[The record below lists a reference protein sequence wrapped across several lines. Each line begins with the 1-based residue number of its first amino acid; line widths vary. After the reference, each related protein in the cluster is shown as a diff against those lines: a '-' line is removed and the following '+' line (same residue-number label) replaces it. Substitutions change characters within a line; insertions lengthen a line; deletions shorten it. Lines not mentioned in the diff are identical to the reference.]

1 MAEVLIRPKNVSNE
15 QWDKAVQLYNV
26 SKNRGDRYPE
36 LTVAQAALETGWFKS
51 PAGRYNYFGQKAT
64 ASQKGS
70 TKSTREASN
79 NSYYRTSAKF
89 RDYDTLEE
97 AVDDRIKKWG
107 SKYSDAENIDE
118 AISSIWRYNPKTG
131 SGEGYATDINYA
143 SKLKTILGSMGV
155 SSNKS
160 NPQSSIQETD
170 ETNYDSRPIGDYY
183 VDSTVRLNQNS
194 GEYISAPDY
203 YETGESTEDV
213 EGNVAK
219 DELKQAQQEKNFV
232 NELFNQQQ
240 AQQQGV
246 EQAYNQGGYE
256 LYMPELP
263 EFQAQQAP
271 SYFQEGGVKKG
282 IDYEKFRKSLIR
294 FEEGGDFAE
303 TYLEEDKEE
312 NTFGNTPK
320 TFQEQLV
327 QNFEDKKPKPNSKTT
342 PAKNTK
348 PVSKVDELIAKYGTK
363 PGEKIKVDER
373 ALKTKPFTGVKE
385 GANTEYVE
393 KLQKKQVEKAV
404 GTEKEIRAKIKE
416 AELKNSVD
424 YFAKQ
429 LAGKATLEDTIE
441 NKDIDLG
448 IGLSNYKTVAER
460 KKLQKFLIDQG
471 YNLNPEGKFE
481 NNGIDGKIGKVTLKA
496 VQDYN
501 RNLSNPNYYSF
512 KEGEGLLGQCTEGQC
527 SEYTQNELFR
537 NIQPNV
543 SRQEWNAKTGLY
555 GNAWDIGRNITSKG
569 GKEVNRK
576 AVKPGDVVTMYTG
589 GSSLYQGEANA
600 AGTGTTHV
608 GIVDKVNPDG
618 SYYILHNVHTIG
630 SSGEWE
636 GREFRDLVKG
646 NFTVGKTN
654 KGFEVRHAF
663 RPNYEAV
670 ESGEKKIL
678 RDDLVIKL
686 DPKKSS
692 KLSSGDY
699 NNFFTSK
706 SAKEKLENYYIK
718 PLNDAKNKK
727 ALSKVFNLG
736 DDEYNSLAKASLG
749 ILGQESGFGT
759 SSNYASGKKRA
770 EASLGKVAGTLLGE
784 EGSKFVNANNPFG
797 KIAKRDEIS
806 KGAGQMKYETN
817 FGNDDLTEIG
827 VTRENFND
835 EDKASLTTMY
845 KLSRDY
851 KKFLNKG
858 FSKKDALYRAITN
871 YNSSMGRVVQGKK
884 VEDWAKDYDV
894 DYANKVLNFS
904 DFFDVTDGKKSYK
917 TTSDNLLLNK
927 NVAKWRAQLQQA
939 NKL

>member
-15 QWDKAVQLYNV
+15 QWNKAVQLYNV
-26 SKNRGDRYPE
+26 AKDRGDRYPE

-51 PAGRYNYFGQKAT
+51 PAGKYNYFGQKAT

-70 TKSTREASN
+70 TKSTREAAN

-97 AVDDRIKKWG
+97 AVDDRVRKWG
-107 SKYSDAENIDE
+107 SKYNDAENIDE

-131 SGEGYATDINYA
+131 SGEGYATDIKYG

-160 NPQSSIQETD
+160 NPQSSPQETQEFD
-170 ETNYDSRPIGDYY
+170 YDNRPVGDYY
-183 VDSTVRLNQNS
+183 VDSTIRLNENS
-194 GEYISAPDY
+194 GEYMSAPDY
-203 YETGESTEDV
+203 YETGDSTEDN
-213 EGNVAK
+213 EGNIAK

-232 NELFNQQQ
+232 NELFNKQQQ
-240 AQQQGV
+240 QEVAQG
-246 EQAYNQGGYE
+246 YNQNTNGYQ
-256 LYMPELP
+256 LYNPELP
-263 EFQAQQAP
+263 EFQTQQAP
-271 SYFQEGGVKKG
+271 GYFQEGGIVGK
-282 IDYEKFRKSLIR
+282 IDYEKFKKSLQR
-294 FEEGGDFAE
+294 FEEGGDFVD
-303 TYLEEDKEE
+303 TYLEEDG
-312 NTFGNTPK
+312 NPFGEQPK
-320 TFQEQLV
+320 TFQQ
-327 QNFEDKKPKPNSKTT
+327 QIAEDYKQKEKPDSTPKPTQKAKPK
-342 PAKNTK
+342 
-348 PVSKVDELIAKYGTK
+348 SKVDELIAQYGSK

-373 ALKTKPFTGVKE
+373 ALKVKPFTGVKE
-385 GANTEYVE
+385 GASTEYVE
-393 KLQKKQVEKAV
+393 KIQKKELEKR
-404 GTEKEIRAKIKE
+404 GLTDKDIQAKMKE

-429 LAGKATLEDTIE
+429 LSGKATLEDTIE

-448 IGLSNYKTVAER
+448 IGLSNYKTVDER

-481 NNGIDGKIGKVTLKA
+481 NSGIDGKIGKVTLKA
-496 VQDYN
+496 VQEYN
-501 RNLSNPNYYSF
+501 KNLSNPNYYSF
-512 KEGEGLLGQCTEGQC
+512 KEGEGLLGKCTEGQC

-555 GNAWDIGRNITSKG
+555 GNAWDIGKNITAKG
-569 GKEVNRK
+569 GKEVDRK
-576 AVKPGDVVTMYTG
+576 TVKPGDVVTMYTG

-608 GIVDKVNPDG
+608 GIVDKINPDG
-618 SYYILHNVHTIG
+618 SYYILHNVHTLG
-630 SSGEWE
+630 SSGDWE

-646 NFTVGKTN
+646 DIIRSDNN
-654 KGFEVRHAF
+654 NNGFAVRGAF
-663 RPNYEAV
+663 RPKYEAV
-670 ESGEKKIL
+670 ESGEKKVL
-678 RDDLVIKL
+678 REDLSIKL
-686 DPKKSS
+686 DPKKAS

-718 PLNDAKNKK
+718 PLNDSKNKK

-749 ILGQESGFGT
+749 ILGQESEFGT
-759 SSNYASGKKRA
+759 NKQYTTGVKKTGAGAS
-770 EASLGKVAGTLLGE
+770 KVAGYIPPLVGLNE
-784 EGSKFVNANNPFG
+784 LSKATFG
-797 KIAKRDEIS
+797 KDFIKTDEIS

-871 YNSSMGRVVQGKK
+871 YNSSMGRVVAGKK

-904 DFFDVTDGKKSYK
+904 NFFDVTDGKKSYK

-927 NVAKWRAQLQQA
+927 NVAKWKNTL
-939 NKL
+939 KKEGKI

>member
-1 MAEVLIRPKNVSNE
+1 MAEILIRPKNVSNE

-64 ASQKGS
+64 SSQKGS
-70 TKSTREASN
+70 TKSTREAAN

-107 SKYSDAENIDE
+107 SKYSNAENIDD
-118 AISSIWRYNPKTG
+118 AIGSIWRYNPKTG

-143 SKLKTILGSMGV
+143 TKLKKILGSMGV

-160 NPQSSIQETD
+160 TPQSSIQEVE
-170 ETNYDSRPIGDYY
+170 ETSYESRPVEDYY
-183 VDSTVRLNQNS
+183 VDSTVSLNQNF
-194 GEYISAPDY
+194 GEYVSAPDY
-203 YETGESTEDV
+203 YETGDSIEDI
-213 EGNVAK
+213 EGNTAK
-219 DELKQAQQEKNFV
+219 EELRQVQQEKNFV
-232 NELFNQQQ
+232 NELLTQQQ
-240 AQQQGV
+240 QQGQGV
-246 EQAYNQGGYE
+246 EQAYDQSGYE
-256 LYMPELP
+256 LYTPELP

-271 SYFQEGGVKKG
+271 SYFQDGGIKKG

-294 FEEGGDFAE
+294 FEEGGDFVD
-303 TYLEEDKEE
+303 TYSEEE
-312 NTFGNTPK
+312 NPFGDKPK
-320 TFQEQLV
+320 TFQEELI
-327 QNFEDKKPKPNSKTT
+327 QNKQKATNTPKPPKPTKT
-342 PAKNTK
+342 AKTSPK
-348 PVSKVDELIAKYGTK
+348 EDELLSRYGTK
-363 PGEKIKVDER
+363 PGEKLKVDEK
-373 ALKTKPFTGVKE
+373 AIKTKPFTGAKE
-385 GANTEYVE
+385 GTNTEYVNKAQQKQTE
-393 KLQKKQVEKAV
+393 KVA
-404 GTEKEIRAKIKE
+404 GTEKEIKAKIKE
-416 AELKNSVD
+416 TELKNSID
-424 YFAKQ
+424 YFSKQ
-429 LAGKATLEDTIE
+429 LSGKDTLEDTIE

-448 IGLSNYKTVAER
+448 VGLSNYKTVDER

-481 NNGIDGKIGKVTLKA
+481 NEGIDGKIGKVTLKA
-496 VQDYN
+496 VQEYN
-501 RNLSNPNYYSF
+501 KNLSNPNYYSF
-512 KEGEGLLGQCTEGQC
+512 KEGEGFLGKCTEGQC
-527 SEYTQNELFR
+527 SEYAQNELFR
-537 NIQPNV
+537 NLQPDV
-543 SRQEWNAKTGLY
+543 SREEWNEKTGLY
-555 GNAWDIGRNITSKG
+555 GDAWTIGKNIKNKG
-569 GKEVNRK
+569 GKEVDRK
-576 AVKPGDVVTMYTG
+576 SVKPGDVVTMFTG
-589 GSSLYQGEANA
+589 GRSAYQGEANA

-618 SYYILHNVHTIG
+618 SYYILHNVH
-630 SSGEWE
+630 SGGE
-636 GREFRDLVKG
+636 GDYQGNEYRDLVKNDITG
-646 NFTVGKTN
+646 SFNFK
-654 KGFEVRHAF
+654 VRHAF

-670 ESGEKKIL
+670 ESGEKKVL
-678 RDDLVIKL
+678 RDDLTIKL
-686 DPKKSS
+686 DSKKAS

-699 NNFFTSK
+699 NSLFTSA
-706 SAKEKLENYYIK
+706 SAKDKLENYYIK
-718 PLNDAKNKK
+718 PLNDSKNKK

-736 DDEYNSLAKASLG
+736 DDEYSSLAKASLG
-749 ILGQESGFGT
+749 ILGQESEFGT
-759 SSNYASGKKRA
+759 NKKYTTGAKRTGA
-770 EASLGKVAGTLLGE
+770 NATKVIGTVLGE
-784 EGSKFVNANNPFG
+784 EGSKIANSNPFG
-797 KIAKRDEIS
+797 KVAKRDEVS

-827 VTRENFND
+827 VTRYNFND

-858 FSKKDALYRAITN
+858 FNKKDALYRAITN

-917 TTSDNLLLNK
+917 TTSDNLLLNE
-927 NVAKWRAQLQQA
+927 NVAKWRAELQKA

>member
-1 MAEVLIRPKNVSNE
+1 MFFRGNFLYMATKKDIDNIESYLEKIKASESGGNRYAKNPYGS
-15 QWDKAVQLYNV
+15 A
-26 SKNRGDRYPE
+26 SG
-36 LTVAQAALETGWFKS
+36 
-51 PAGRYNYFGQKAT
+51 YFQFI
-64 ASQKGS
+64 
-70 TKSTREASN
+70 KSTWEGLGYDWEDRFNTDLQYEAAKKFTEN
-79 NSYYRTSAKF
+79 NANYLRKNLGIEPTHADLYGAHFLGAEGYKNLYKTS
-89 RDYDTLEE
+89 
-97 AVDDRIKKWG
+97 DDRPI
-107 SKYSDAENIDE
+107 SDVMSQQE
-118 AISSIWRYNPKTG
+118 
-131 SGEGYATDINYA
+131 IN
-143 SKLKTILGSMGV
+143 
-155 SSNKS
+155 S
-160 NPQSSIQETD
+160 NPFVKGKTVGYVKEWLRKKTQTPTGTKKLEG
-170 ETNYDSRPIGDYY
+170 EKLAYDNIPIGDYY
-183 VDSTVRLNQNS
+183 VDNTVELNQNS
-194 GEYISAPDY
+194 GDY
-203 YETGESTEDV
+203 VTASEDYDIVEDTEDV
-213 EGNVAK
+213 EGNIAR
-219 DELKQAQQEKNFV
+219 DELKQAQQEKNFISDI
-232 NELFNQQQ
+232 FNKQQQ
-240 AQQQGV
+240 
-246 EQAYNQGGYE
+246 EQAQYAEQPYGASGYE
-256 LYMPELP
+256 LYIPELP
-263 EFQAQQAP
+263 EYQTQEAP

-294 FEEGGDFAE
+294 FEEGGDFVDTYSEDTE
-303 TYLEEDKEE
+303 TENEDKEL
-312 NTFGNTPK
+312 PK
-320 TFQEQLV
+320 
-327 QNFEDKKPKPNSKTT
+327 NSNPNSK
-342 PAKNTK
+342 
-348 PVSKVDELIAKYGTK
+348 VDDLISKYGSK
-363 PGEKIKVDER
+363 PGEISKINRR
-373 ALKTKPFTGVKE
+373 ALTPKPFTGIKE
-385 GANTEYVE
+385 GASKEYAENV
-393 KLQKKQVEKAV
+393 QKKQVSKSV
-404 GTEKEIRAKIKE
+404 GQEKEIRAKIKE
-416 AELKNSVD
+416 AELKDSVD

-429 LAGKATLEDTIE
+429 LSSKATLEDTIE

-448 IGLSNYKTVAER
+448 IGLSNYKTIEER
-460 KKLQKFLIDQG
+460 KKLQKFLVDQG

-481 NNGIDGKIGKVTLKA
+481 NDGIDGKIGKVTLKA
-496 VQDYN
+496 IQDYN

-543 SRQEWNAKTGLY
+543 SRQDWNAKTGLY
-555 GNAWDIGRNITSKG
+555 GNAWDIGKNITSKG
-569 GKEVNRK
+569 GKEVDRK
-576 AVKPGDVVTMYTG
+576 TVKPGDVVTMYTG
-589 GSSLYQGEANA
+589 GRSAYQGEANA

-618 SYYILHNVHTIG
+618 SYYILHNVHTLNMNG
-630 SSGEWE
+630 DYE

-646 NFTVGKTN
+646 NSIVSNTN
-654 KGFEVRHAF
+654 TGFEIRHAF
-663 RPNYEAV
+663 RPNYGAV

-678 RDDLVIKL
+678 RQDLAIKL
-686 DPKKSS
+686 DPKKAS

-718 PLNDAKNKK
+718 PLNDSKNKK

-749 ILGQESGFGT
+749 ILGQESDFGT
-759 SSNYASGKKRA
+759 NKY
-770 EASLGKVAGTLLGE
+770 
-784 EGSKFVNANNPFG
+784 FVTG
-797 KIAKRDEIS
+797 AKRTAATTAKGVGYKDSEVS

-827 VTRENFND
+827 ITKDNFND

-884 VEDWAKDYDV
+884 VEDWAKNYDV

-927 NVAKWRAQLQQA
+927 NVAKWRAELQKA

>member
-1 MAEVLIRPKNVSNE
+1 MATKKDIDNIESYLEKIKASESGGNRYAKNPYGSASGYFQFIRSTWE
-15 QWDKAVQLYNV
+15 GLGYDW
-26 SKNRGDRYPE
+26 GDRFDPKLQYEAAKRFTQSNADYLRKNLGVEPTHADLYGAHFLGAVGYKNLYKTADDRPISDVMSQQE
-36 LTVAQAALETGWFKS
+36 INSNPFVKGKTVGYVKEWLRKKTKTKASDS
-51 PAGRYNYFGQKAT
+51 PQ
-64 ASQKGS
+64 
-70 TKSTREASN
+70 KST
-79 NSYYRTSAKF
+79 
-89 RDYDTLEE
+89 EE
-97 AVDDRIKKWG
+97 VI
-107 SKYSDAENIDE
+107 YSD
-118 AISSIWRYNPKTG
+118 S
-131 SGEGYATDINYA
+131 
-143 SKLKTILGSMGV
+143 
-155 SSNKS
+155 
-160 NPQSSIQETD
+160 
-170 ETNYDSRPIGDYY
+170 PIGDYY
-183 VDSTVRLNQNS
+183 VDSTLRLNQDS
-194 GEYISAPDY
+194 GDYVTAPDEY
-203 YETGESTEDV
+203 DIVEDSEDV

-240 AQQQGV
+240 VQQQGV

-294 FEEGGDFAE
+294 FEEGGDFVE

-312 NTFGNTPK
+312 NPFGNTPK
-320 TFQEQLV
+320 TFQEQLL
-327 QNFEDKKPKPNSKTT
+327 QNFEGKKPKPTSKPT
-342 PAKNTK
+342 PTKNPK
-348 PVSKVDELIAKYGTK
+348 PTSKVDELIAQYGTK
-363 PGEKIKVDER
+363 PGEKIKVDEK
-373 ALKTKPFTGVKE
+373 ALRTKPFTGVRE
-385 GANTEYVE
+385 GASTEYVE
-393 KLQKKQVEKAV
+393 KVQKKELEKR
-404 GTEKEIRAKIKE
+404 GLTEKEIRAKMKD

-424 YFAKQ
+424 YFTKQ
-429 LAGKATLEDTIE
+429 LSGKATLEDTIE

-448 IGLSNYKTVAER
+448 VGLSNYKTVDER

-481 NNGIDGKIGKVTLKA
+481 NDGVDGKIGKVTLKA

-501 RNLSNPNYYSF
+501 RNLSNPSYYSF

-543 SRQEWNAKTGLY
+543 SRQEWNEKTGLY
-555 GNAWDIGRNITSKG
+555 GDAWNIGKNIKSKG
-569 GKEVNRK
+569 GKEVK
-576 AVKPGDVVTMYTG
+576 LKEVKPGDVVTMFTG
-589 GSSLYQGEANA
+589 GMSAYQGEANA

-618 SYYILHNVHTIG
+618 SYYILHNNHTG
-630 SSGEWE
+630 SKGDWQ
-636 GREFRDLVKG
+636 GREFRELVKNNNTG
-646 NFTVGKTN
+646 IHNFT
-654 KGFEVRHAF
+654 VRHAF

-670 ESGEKKIL
+670 ESGEKKVL
-678 RDDLVIKL
+678 REDLTIKL
-686 DPKKSS
+686 DPKKAS

-718 PLNDAKNKK
+718 PLNDSKNKK

-759 SSNYASGKKRA
+759 SSNYSSGKKRA

-797 KIAKRDEIS
+797 KVAKRDEIS

-827 VTRENFND
+827 VTRDNFND

-904 DFFDVTDGKKSYK
+904 DFFDVTDDKKSYK

>member
-1 MAEVLIRPKNVSNE
+1 MATKKDIDNIESYLEKIKASESGGNRYAKNPYGSASGYFQFIRSTWEGLGYDWEDRFDPKLQYEAAKRFTQSNADYLRKNLGVE
-15 QWDKAVQLYNV
+15 PTHADLYGAHFLGAVGYKNLY
-26 SKNRGDRYPE
+26 K
-36 LTVAQAALETGWFKS
+36 
-51 PAGRYNYFGQKAT
+51 T
-64 ASQKGS
+64 A
-70 TKSTREASN
+70 
-79 NSYYRTSAKF
+79 
-89 RDYDTLEE
+89 
-97 AVDDRIKKWG
+97 DDRPISDVMSQQEINSNPFVKGKTVGYVKEWLRKKTKTKA
-107 SKYSDAENIDE
+107 SDSPQKYTEEVSYSD
-118 AISSIWRYNPKTG
+118 S
-131 SGEGYATDINYA
+131 
-143 SKLKTILGSMGV
+143 
-155 SSNKS
+155 
-160 NPQSSIQETD
+160 
-170 ETNYDSRPIGDYY
+170 PIGDYY
-183 VDSTVRLNQNS
+183 VDSTLRLNQDS
-194 GEYISAPDY
+194 GDYVTAPDEY
-203 YETGESTEDV
+203 NIVEDSEDV

-294 FEEGGDFAE
+294 FEEGGDFVE

-327 QNFEDKKPKPNSKTT
+327 QNFENKKSNTTNNPTT
-342 PAKNTK
+342 PKKTK
-348 PVSKVDELIAKYGTK
+348 PASKVDELIAQYGTK

-393 KLQKKQVEKAV
+393 KLQKKELEKR
-404 GTEKEIRAKIKE
+404 GLTDKEIRAKMKD

-481 NNGIDGKIGKVTLKA
+481 NNGVDGKIGKVTLKA

-537 NIQPNV
+537 NIQPNI

-618 SYYILHNVHTIG
+618 SYYILHNVHTMG
-630 SSGEWE
+630 SSGNWE

-646 NFTVGKTN
+646 NFTVGETN

-670 ESGEKKIL
+670 ESGEKKVL

-749 ILGQESGFGT
+749 ILGQESEFGT
-759 SSNYASGKKRA
+759 NKNYTTGNKRFWA
-770 EASLGKVAGTLLGE
+770 TA
-784 EGSKFVNANNPFG
+784 
-797 KIAKRDEIS
+797 AKGVGYKDSEVS

-904 DFFDVTDGKKSYK
+904 NFFDVTDGKKSYK

>member
-1 MAEVLIRPKNVSNE
+1 MATKKDIDNIESYLEKIKASESGGNRYAKNPYGSASGYFQFIRSTWEGLGYDWEDRFDSNLQYEAAKKFTKNNADYLRKNLGIEPTHADLYGAHFLGAVGYKNLYKTADDRPISDVMSQQEINSNPFVKGKTVGYVKE
-15 QWDKAVQLYNV
+15 WLRKKTKTKA
-26 SKNRGDRYPE
+26 SD
-36 LTVAQAALETGWFKS
+36 S
-51 PAGRYNYFGQKAT
+51 
-64 ASQKGS
+64 SQKY
-70 TKSTREASN
+70 A
-79 NSYYRTSAKF
+79 
-89 RDYDTLEE
+89 EE
-97 AVDDRIKKWG
+97 D
-107 SKYSDAENIDE
+107 
-118 AISSIWRYNPKTG
+118 
-131 SGEGYATDINYA
+131 NY
-143 SKLKTILGSMGV
+143 
-155 SSNKS
+155 
-160 NPQSSIQETD
+160 ED
-170 ETNYDSRPIGDYY
+170 RPIGDYY

-194 GEYISAPDY
+194 GNYLTAPDDY
-203 YETGESTEDV
+203 DITEDPEDV

-240 AQQQGV
+240 AQQQGI

-256 LYMPELP
+256 LYTPELP
-263 EFQAQQAP
+263 EFQTQQAP

-294 FEEGGDFAE
+294 FKEGGDFVE
-303 TYLEEDKEE
+303 TYLEEDVAEGKDKEP
-312 NTFGNTPK
+312 TK
-320 TFQEQLV
+320 
-327 QNFEDKKPKPNSKTT
+327 S
-342 PAKNTK
+342 TK
-348 PVSKVDELIAKYGTK
+348 PASKVDDLVTKYKIK
-363 PGEKIKVDER
+363 PGEKVQINEKD
-373 ALKTKPFTGVKE
+373 LMPKPFTGVREGSRKE
-385 GANTEYVE
+385 YTEKV
-393 KLQKKQVEKAV
+393 QKKQTENLV
-404 GTEKEIRAKIKE
+404 GTEKDVKAKMKEAELKRKE

-429 LAGKATLEDTIE
+429 LSGKATLEDTIE

-481 NNGIDGKIGKVTLKA
+481 NDGVDGKIGKVTLKA

-569 GKEVNRK
+569 GKEIDRK
-576 AVKPGDVVTMYTG
+576 KVKPGDVVTMYTG

-630 SSGEWE
+630 TSGDWE

-646 NFTVGKTN
+646 DSIVSNTN
-654 KGFEVRHAF
+654 TGFQVRSAF
-663 RPNYEAV
+663 RPNYGAV
-670 ESGEKKIL
+670 ESGEKKVL

-718 PLNDAKNKK
+718 PLNDTKNKK

-749 ILGQESGFGT
+749 ILGQESEFGT
-759 SSNYASGKKRA
+759 N
-770 EASLGKVAGTLLGE
+770 
-784 EGSKFVNANNPFG
+784 KFFVTG
-797 KIAKRDEIS
+797 AKRTAATTAKGVGYKDSEVS

-917 TTSDNLLLNK
+917 TTSDNLLLNR
-927 NVAKWRAQLQQA
+927 NVAKWRAELQKA

>member
-15 QWDKAVQLYNV
+15 QWNKAVQLYNV

-51 PAGRYNYFGQKAT
+51 PAGKYNYFGQKAT

-70 TKSTREASN
+70 TKSTREAAN

-97 AVDDRIKKWG
+97 AVDDRIKKWS
-107 SKYSDAENIDE
+107 SKYKDAENIDE
-118 AISSIWRYNPKTG
+118 AIGSIWRYNPKTG

-160 NPQSSIQETD
+160 NPQRTIQES
-170 ETNYDSRPIGDYY
+170 EESVYDSRQIGDYY

-194 GEYISAPDY
+194 GEYMSAPDY
-203 YETGESTEDV
+203 YETEESKEDN
-213 EGNVAK
+213 EGNSAK
-219 DELKQAQQEKNFV
+219 EELKQAQQEKDFI
-232 NELFNQQQ
+232 NEVFNQQQ
-240 AQQQGV
+240 QDLGQG
-246 EQAYNQGGYE
+246 YNQNPGGYQ
-256 LYMPELP
+256 LYIPELP
-263 EFQAQQAP
+263 DTPIQQTP
-271 SYFQEGGVKKG
+271 SYFKDGGINTT
-282 IDYEKFRKSLIR
+282 IDYDKFRRNLVR
-294 FEEGGDFAE
+294 FEEGGDFIDVYAE
-303 TYLEEDKEE
+303 ESP
-312 NTFGNTPK
+312 FGEKHK
-320 TFQEQLV
+320 TIQEQLV
-327 QNFEDKKPKPNSKTT
+327 ENSKKPQQKITTT
-342 PAKNTK
+342 PKKQPT
-348 PVSKVDELIAKYGTK
+348 KVDELIQKFGNKA
-363 PGEKIKVDER
+363 GEKFKGDLPR
-373 ALKTKPFTGVKE
+373 DKFNGVKE
-385 GANTEYVE
+385 GTNTEFVN
-393 KLQKKQVEKAV
+393 KLQKKEIEKLV
-404 GTEKEIRAKIKE
+404 GTDKDIKNKIKE

-424 YFAKQ
+424 YFTKQ
-429 LAGKATLEDTIE
+429 LSGKATLEDTIE

-448 IGLSNYKTVAER
+448 IGLSNYKTVEER
-460 KKLQKFLIDQG
+460 KKLQEFLVDKG

-537 NIQPNV
+537 NIQPKV
-543 SRQEWNAKTGLY
+543 SRQEWNEKTGLY
-555 GNAWDIGRNITSKG
+555 GDAWNIGKNIKSKG
-569 GKEVNRK
+569 GKEVDKK
-576 AVKPGDVVTMYTG
+576 AVKPGDVVTMFTG
-589 GSSLYQGEANA
+589 GLSAYQGQANA

-618 SYYILHNVHTIG
+618 SYYILHNVHSG
-630 SSGEWE
+630 SPGDWQ
-636 GREFRDLVKG
+636 GKEFRDLVKG
-646 NFTVGKTN
+646 DKIVSNTN
-654 KGFEVRHAF
+654 TGFQIRGAF

-670 ESGEKKIL
+670 ESGEKKVL
-678 RDDLVIKL
+678 REDLTIKI

-699 NNFFTSK
+699 NNLFTSK

-718 PLNDAKNKK
+718 PLNDSKNKK

-749 ILGQESGFGT
+749 ILGQESDFGT
-759 SSNYASGKKRA
+759 NKYFTTG
-770 EASLGKVAGTLLGE
+770 
-784 EGSKFVNANNPFG
+784 
-797 KIAKRDEIS
+797 AKRTAATALKGVGYKDSEVS

-827 VTRENFND
+827 VTKDNFNN

-871 YNSSMGRVVQGKK
+871 YNSSMGRVVQGRK

-894 DYANKVLNFS
+894 DYTNKVLNFS
-904 DFFDVTDGKKSYK
+904 DVFDITDGKKSYK

-927 NVAKWRAQLQQA
+927 NVAKWRAELQKA